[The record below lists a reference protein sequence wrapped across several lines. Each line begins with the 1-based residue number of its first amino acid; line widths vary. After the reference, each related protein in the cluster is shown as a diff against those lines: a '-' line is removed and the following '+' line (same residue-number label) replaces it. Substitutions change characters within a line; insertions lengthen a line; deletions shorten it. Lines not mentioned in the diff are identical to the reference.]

1 MTPLLAGRTALVTG
15 GTKGA
20 GRAVVLALARAGAN
34 VVTCSRHD
42 DEAARGLAD
51 ELAATGGAHLV
62 LRADVCDPD
71 DTRRVAD
78 ACRERFGGLDVL
90 VTVAGAMGRSPF
102 GSLPPAE
109 WCRVMDANL
118 ASCFL
123 VILRALPLLGEGA
136 CVVTVGS
143 RAAAAGSAQMAHY
156 TAAKAALAGLT
167 RSLARELGPRGIRV
181 NLIAPAMIEKE
192 ETAKLL
198 GPALERFRN
207 QAALRRL
214 AAPDDIADV
223 VLFLVSE
230 HSSYITGQV
239 VTVDG
244 GI

>member
-1 MTPLLAGRTALVTG
+1 MTPLLTGKRALVTG

-20 GRAVVLALARAGAN
+20 GRAAVLALARAGAS
-34 VVTCSRHD
+34 VVTCARHD
-42 DEAARGLAD
+42 DDAAR
-51 ELAATGGAHLV
+51 ELAAELGATGTGHLV
-62 LRADVCDPD
+62 MRADVCDAGD
-71 DTRRVAD
+71 ARRLAD
-78 ACRERFGGLDVL
+78 ACTERFGALDAL
-90 VTVAGAMGRSPF
+90 VTAVGSIGRSPL
-102 GSLPPAE
+102 GSLRPDE
-109 WCRVMDANL
+109 WRRVLDANL

-123 VILRALPLLGEGA
+123 TIQRALPLLGEGA
-136 CVVTVGS
+136 SVVTVGS
-143 RAAAAGSAQMAHY
+143 RAAAAGSAEMAHY

-181 NLIAPAMIEKE
+181 NLIAPAIIEKE

-198 GPALERFRN
+198 GPALERLRS

-230 HSSYITGQV
+230 HSRYMTGQV
-239 VTVDG
+239 ITVDG